1 MKTLLRVCACALT
14 LTGCVSVQSLEQDL
28 KSSDSQK
35 KIKAEANLSRI
46 ITKGKILFTEFSTAE
61 RLWCAQQLTD
71 KNEIIK
77 VIKTMTCRYAD
88 PQASE
93 NVRVAIEGMANED
106 NAPILDAL
114 LNKVKNNQ
122 QVFKLLTCG
131 TIQSGATQSSRAMKV
146 MGGRDNASEI
156 CKVALKFMQ
165 EYVNNITDKKDLY
178 EMEREF
184 SNWRN
189 ISSSYGCSMYLHE
202 EMDEQIIPKRIIAIA
217 SSVEDVKEFLTKRAW
232 SDEFKNAVISKI
244 SNDRDLVKLLPIDK
258 SLVLERISDTAVL
271 TELALNESSE
281 NEYGWN
287 VGVGAVEKLT
297 DKNILVNIALLA
309 KNKVVSNAARKK
321 IGDNA
326 ALIDG
331 IVALLKSKKI
341 SEKDI
346 VAHVKAL
353 QEGEATISLY
363 DVIEDRMVKQE
374 VFAKLTEENRKIIR
388 ANNVKKCE
396 KLIRLAEEKGK
407 NTFALGGFYLGMDIA
422 DVDLLIGYH
431 FPDWSTSE
439 KLDPEDESIRVVW
452 VPQQSR
458 PFCRAD
464 KDGKV
469 CELNFGKSV
478 LKKFF
483 KYDVQN
489 EKEWARAY
497 SRQHGVDMK
506 YVRLNKE
513 TTVNVPQA
521 DFSFK
526 SYKAWLSQITY
537 QWKNNAKGYRLTYYA
552 EPEIETAWGDV
563 IKQQASYQFRFISC
577 DAGTLRASVDND

>member
-77 VIKTMTCRYAD
+77 VIKTMTCRYSD
-88 PQASE
+88 VQASD
-93 NVRVAIEGMANED
+93 NVREAIEGMANEN
-106 NAPILDAL
+106 NAPILEAL
-114 LNKVKNNQ
+114 LSKVNGNQ
-122 QVFKLLTCG
+122 DVFRLLTCG
-131 TIQSGATQSSRAMKV
+131 TIQGDDRMKM
-146 MGGRDNASEI
+146 MGGSDDVTGI
-156 CKVALKFMQ
+156 CKVALKFI
-165 EYVNNITDKKDLY
+165 ESYVNNIKDKKELY
-178 EMEREF
+178 EMQRGF

-189 ISSSYGCSMYLHE
+189 ISSSYECSSRIHE
-202 EMDEQIIPKRIIAIA
+202 AIDEQIIPRRMIAII
-217 SSVEDVKEFLTKRAW
+217 SNVEDAKEFLGARNW
-232 SDEFKNAVISKI
+232 SDEFKKAAISKI
-244 SNDRDLVKLLPIDK
+244 SKERDLVKILPV
-258 SLVLERISDTAVL
+258 SSGLVLERISDPAIL
-271 TELALNESSE
+271 TELALNEASE
-281 NEYGWN
+281 IEYGWN

-297 DKNILVNIALLA
+297 DRNALVNIALLA
-309 KNKVVSNAARKK
+309 KHKGVSNAAKK
-321 IGDNA
+321 KVGDNA
-326 ALIDG
+326 ALVNG
-331 IVALLKSKKI
+331 LVALLQSKKI
-341 SEKDI
+341 AENDI
-346 VAHVKAL
+346 ADHVKAL
-353 QEGEATISLY
+353 KKGEVTVSLY
-363 DVIEDRMVKQE
+363 DVVQNRLLKQE
-374 VFAKLTEENRKIIR
+374 IFAKLSDDDRKNLR

-396 KLIRLAEEKGK
+396 KLIQFSKEKGK
-407 NTFALGGFYLGMDIA
+407 DTFALGGFYLGMDIV
-422 DVDLLIGYH
+422 DVDLLIGYY

>member
-1 MKTLLRVCACALT
+1 MKTLLRVCACALA

-46 ITKGKILFTEFSTAE
+46 ITKGNILFTEFSTAE

-77 VIKTMTCRYAD
+77 VIKTMTYRYSDA
-88 PQASE
+88 QASH
-93 NVRVAIEGMANED
+93 NVRVAIEGMANEN
-106 NAPILDAL
+106 NAPILEAL
-114 LNKVKNNQ
+114 LSKVNGNQ
-122 QVFKLLTCG
+122 DVFRLLTCG
-131 TIQSGATQSSRAMKV
+131 TIQGDDRMKM
-146 MGGRDNASEI
+146 MGGSDDVTGI
-156 CKVALKFMQ
+156 CKVALKFI
-165 EYVNNITDKKDLY
+165 ESYVNNIKDKKELY
-178 EMEREF
+178 EMQSEF

-189 ISSSYGCSMYLHE
+189 ISSSYECSRRIHE
-202 EMDEQIIPKRIIAIA
+202 AIDEQIIPRRMIAII
-217 SSVEDVKEFLTKRAW
+217 SNVEDAKEFLGARNW
-232 SDEFKNAVISKI
+232 SDEFKKAAISKI
-244 SNDRDLVKLLPIDK
+244 SKERDLVKILPV
-258 SLVLERISDTAVL
+258 SSGLVLERISDPAIL
-271 TELALNESSE
+271 TELALNEASE
-281 NEYGWN
+281 IEYGWN

-297 DKNILVNIALLA
+297 DRNALVNIALLA
-309 KNKVVSNAARKK
+309 KHKGVSNAAKK
-321 IGDNA
+321 KVGDNA
-326 ALIDG
+326 ALVNG
-331 IVALLKSKKI
+331 LVALLQSKKI
-341 SEKDI
+341 AENDI
-346 VAHVKAL
+346 ADHVKAL
-353 QEGEATISLY
+353 KKGEVTVSLY
-363 DVIEDRMVKQE
+363 DVVQNRLLKQE
-374 VFAKLTEENRKIIR
+374 IFAKLSDDDRKNLR

-396 KLIRLAEEKGK
+396 KLIQLSKEKGK
-407 NTFALGGFYLGMDIA
+407 DTFALGGFYLGMDIV
-422 DVDLLIGYH
+422 DVDLLIGYY